1 MRIVRCV
8 QGSGQDASAAAFI
21 SPFARSY
28 TWSKKDAAGLLLRK
42 LRRALWGVVAMH
54 TEIEERS
61 CDLAAFILE
70 NKATVRAAAAKF
82 GISKSTVHKDL
93 TERLRRVDP
102 GLYAQVRQLLDWN
115 KAQRHIRGGLATRRK
130 YKGE

>member
-1 MRIVRCV
+1 
-8 QGSGQDASAAAFI
+8 
-21 SPFARSY
+21 
-28 TWSKKDAAGLLLRK
+28 
-42 LRRALWGVVAMH
+42 MH

-115 KAQRHIRGGLATRRK
+115 KAQRHSRGGRATRRK